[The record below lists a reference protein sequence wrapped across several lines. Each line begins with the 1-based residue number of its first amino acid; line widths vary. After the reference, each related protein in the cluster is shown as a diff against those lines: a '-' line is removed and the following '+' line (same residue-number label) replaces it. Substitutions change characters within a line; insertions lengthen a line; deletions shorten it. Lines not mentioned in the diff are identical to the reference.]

1 MGTEKSQR
9 EFGSDNDQCE
19 TQFSFKDYCLL
30 RKPLYRRIIYRA
42 SGAIIAF
49 QATLFGAA
57 NNDVRAQDT
66 AAPNPPTAVT
76 AVAADRFKASVTFNI
91 ASAPL
96 FEALQT
102 LSLQSGIP
110 VTLLPDVPND
120 RPSPAVSGTLT
131 LEQALTRLLDG
142 SGLPY
147 RFAEGAIIIGT
158 PPQGADGVEVLRP
171 VSVVGSLPQVTI
183 PTGNGD
189 SGLSIVGEDMIKVVG
204 TGDKDPV
211 RVLRIL
217 PNVNWDRNQFAV
229 SSTSG
234 TGTLSEQDLTP
245 ERVSISGGKVYDNNF
260 MIDGMRNTSAFDVT
274 TTNEAAADTIGINN
288 PMALFTNTD
297 VLKEVA
303 VYDSNVPARYSGFT
317 GGVVDMR
324 TRDPSDK
331 FSGSAGYSHQTDRWV
346 HYMNEGTGTSATD
359 GKPIFSKDSY
369 DLMLNAPIAS
379 NLRSLFAASKVTAEQ
394 KRVPAAAYSNNDK
407 SGTESTRASYLGS
420 FASDLSDDTTV
431 SLKGLYA
438 PYSQEFTRSNMAN
451 DRQITEGDNY
461 SINGEVRHSRENF
474 NANLALG
481 FSHSGYTRDADQVG
495 YTWKRTG
502 SKTNLCSSGTS
513 CVEGGYG
520 DIADQ
525 QQNIQA
531 KGDMGSKLLG
541 VDWSTGF
548 EINQT
553 TAKRDRDQDSVFYF
567 NPLGQANIRCA
578 ANDTACIGGE
588 QALRSRNTYLA
599 RHVTLDTLDTGYW
612 VEGAKNIPID
622 YGILQS
628 ADIRTGLRADYSDQM
643 NNLNVAPRFSSS
655 VNFPEKVKLTFG
667 ANRYYS
673 TDSMVYALY
682 QTSPNVL
689 TQTRTVAANGTVGAW
704 SAASPRYQYNPANV
718 NTPYSDER
726 TLALDTPLLW
736 GDGRIK
742 GLTRHTRDE
751 LAQTFQSSGGVITR
765 TPNNNGWTDY
775 KSLSLEWNKGYQ
787 NHAFLISGVW
797 SNTERNGESYIDTA
811 SDADATRIYYKGG
824 IIPAG
829 QLPMLASNFAA
840 PFVLNVSWTSK
851 WLEDALTVNV
861 TGKYKYK
868 YDEIV
873 DTGNDINIG
882 GTNYSIYDKVSRSPV
897 TRFDLTASYK
907 IPTLDGQDLE
917 LLAYAENI
925 FNARSQTATSSA
937 PWERGRA
944 YWFGA
949 RYGF

>member
-1 MGTEKSQR
+1 M
-9 EFGSDNDQCE
+9 N
-19 TQFSFKDYCLL
+19 
-30 RKPLYRRIIYRA
+30 
-42 SGAIIAF
+42 
-49 QATLFGAA
+49 
-57 NNDVRAQDT
+57 
-66 AAPNPPTAVT
+66 
-76 AVAADRFKASVTFNI
+76 FNI
-91 ASAPL
+91 PASPL
-96 FEALQT
+96 FDALQT

-110 VTLLPDVPND
+110 ITLLPDAPND
-120 RPSPAVSGTLT
+120 RPLPAVNGPLT
-131 LEQALTRLLDG
+131 AEQALARLLDG
-142 SGLPY
+142 SNIAY
-147 RFAEGAIIIGT
+147 RFVDGAIIIGK
-158 PPQGADGVEVLRP
+158 PPQGADGIEVLRP
-171 VSVVGSLPQVTI
+171 VSVVGAMPQVTI

-189 SGLSIVGEDMIKVVG
+189 SGLTIIGEDMIKVVG

-217 PNVNWDRNQFAV
+217 PNVNWDRNQFQV

-245 ERVSISGGKVYDNNF
+245 ERVSISGGKVYENNF

-274 TTNEAAADTIGINN
+274 TNNEANADVIGINN

-317 GGVVDMR
+317 GGVIDMR

-331 FSGSAGYSHQTDRWV
+331 FGGSVGYSRQTGRWV
-346 HYMNEGTGTSATD
+346 HYMNHGGPDSATD
-359 GKPIFSKDSY
+359 GKPTFTKNSY
-369 DLMLNAPIAS
+369 DVSLDTPIMP

-394 KRVPAAAYSNNDK
+394 MRTPAANYASSDK
-407 SGTESTRASYLGS
+407 SATESTRASYLGS
-420 FASDLSDDTTV
+420 LSSDLSDDTTV
-431 SLKGLYA
+431 NLKGLYA
-438 PYSQEFTRSNMAN
+438 PYSQEFTRSNMAD
-451 DRQITEGDNY
+451 DRQTTEGDNY
-461 SINGEVRHSRENF
+461 SLNSEIRHTGKNF

-481 FSHSGYTRDADQVG
+481 FSHSGYERDTAEVG

-502 SKTNLCSSGTS
+502 SKSNVCSGGAS
-513 CVEGGYG
+513 CVQGGYG

-531 KGDMGSKLLG
+531 KGDIGSRLLG

-548 EINQT
+548 DLDQSK
-553 TAKRDRDQDSVFYF
+553 AQRDRDQASVFYF
-567 NPLGQANIRCA
+567 NPLGQANIRCD
-578 ANDTACIGGE
+578 ANDTACISGE
-588 QALRSRNTYLA
+588 QVLRSRNTYLV
-599 RHVTLDTLDTGYW
+599 RHVKLDTLDTGYW
-612 VEGAKNIPID
+612 AEGAKTLPID
-622 YGILQS
+622 YGIVKSLDVR
-628 ADIRTGLRADYSDQM
+628 AGLRADYSDQLE
-643 NNLNVAPRFSSS
+643 NLNVAPRFSSS
-655 VNFPEKVKLTFG
+655 LNFPEKVKLTFG

-673 TDSMVYALY
+673 TDSLVYALY
-682 QTSPNVL
+682 QASPTVL
-689 TQTRTVAANGTVGAW
+689 TQTRKVDASGNVGAW
-704 SAASPRYQYNPANV
+704 TAATPRYQYNSAHV

-742 GLTRHTRDE
+742 ALTRHTRDE
-751 LAQTFQSSGGVITR
+751 IAETFASAGTVITR

-787 NHAFLISGVW
+787 NHALLISGVW
-797 SNTERNGESYIDTA
+797 SDTKRNGESYIETA
-811 SDADATRIYYKGG
+811 NDADTTRIYYKGSVMT
-824 IIPAG
+824 AG

-851 WLEDALTVNV
+851 WLEDALTLNV

-882 GTNYSIYDKVSRSPV
+882 GTNYSIYDKVTRKPV
-897 TRFDLTASYK
+897 TRVDLTASYK
-907 IPTLDGQDLE
+907 VQTFKGQNLE
-917 LLAYAENI
+917 LFAYAENI
-925 FNARSQTATSSA
+925 FNARSQTATISA

-944 YWFGA
+944 YWFGV